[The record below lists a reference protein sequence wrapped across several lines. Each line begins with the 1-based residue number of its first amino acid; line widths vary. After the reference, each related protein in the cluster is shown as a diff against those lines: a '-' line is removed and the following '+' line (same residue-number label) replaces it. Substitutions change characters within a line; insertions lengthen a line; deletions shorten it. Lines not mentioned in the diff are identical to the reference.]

1 MEENNSTKKDD
12 DVCKGDNLT
21 PRKIDRFLR
30 EPNEDDSD
38 VNLSGESEV
47 FDSDRDPE
55 YHPSVDS
62 DYSDTRKPR
71 FSGLFEK
78 RFERQGDQDNVAGPS
93 ITARDDVTSED
104 SEYEKLL
111 KKKNYRKRKK
121 AVKWATEKKKN
132 SSKKKVTE
140 NETEQDKDEIDK
152 TGDTSEE
159 ENKEEENYCEKDEDN
174 NSDDDFDE
182 DDEEENYQES
192 QTEGKGKNKEKKR
205 KRTAR

>member
-1 MEENNSTKKDD
+1 MTYPLGSIRLQRAQRIHKSPLHSAEKWTD
-12 DVCKGDNLT
+12 
-21 PRKIDRFLR
+21 FLR

-38 VNLSGESEV
+38 VDLSGESEV

-104 SEYEKLL
+104 SEYEKE
-111 KKKNYRKRKK
+111 RKL
-121 AVKWATEKKKN
+121 
-132 SSKKKVTE
+132 KVTE

-174 NSDDDFDE
+174 NGDDDFDE

-205 KRTAR
+205 KRSAREHEYKLTVFGTETSFTR

>member
-1 MEENNSTKKDD
+1 MKENTSTKKDD

-38 VNLSGESEV
+38 VDLSGESEV

-55 YHPSVDS
+55 YHLSVDS
-62 DYSDTRKPR
+62 DYSDTRKPP
-71 FSGLFEK
+71 FSGL
-78 RFERQGDQDNVAGPS
+78 FERQGDQDNVAGQLQLE
-93 ITARDDVTSED
+93 RM
-104 SEYEKLL
+104 
-111 KKKNYRKRKK
+111 
-121 AVKWATEKKKN
+121 
-132 SSKKKVTE
+132 KVTE

-152 TGDTSEE
+152 TGDTREE
-159 ENKEEENYCEKDEDN
+159 ENKEKENYCEKDEDN
-174 NSDDDFDE
+174 NGDDDFDE

-205 KRTAR
+205 KKTAREHEYKLTVFGTETSLH